1 MRKLLLG
8 ALVAVA
14 VGSLGCPGDNVPD
27 SGRTG
32 GGSGGGGGGRT
43 GGGGGS
49 STGGGGGSSTGG
61 GGGSTGGGGGGS
73 STGGGG
79 GSTGGGGGS
88 TGGGGG
94 STGGGGGGTVD
105 AGTEITV
112 FARDLILTMT
122 ADTAPPT
129 TTEDK
134 NLIDV
139 NPITFDAGFFP

>member
-8 ALVAVA
+8 ALVAIG

-32 GGSGGGGGGRT
+32 GGSGGGV
-43 GGGGGS
+43 
-49 STGGGGGSSTGG
+49 
-61 GGGSTGGGGGGS
+61 TGGGGGGR
-73 STGGGG
+73 TGGGG

-88 TGGGGG
+88 T
-94 STGGGGGGTVD
+94 GGGGGTVD

-122 ADTAPPT
+122 SNTAPPT